1 MNRIIV
7 LSAVTVAFAGAA
19 AAPSIADRDRV
30 GDLTWLE
37 NQLSREPL
45 IWSER
50 DVDGTQKRV
59 RLGTAELRRVA
70 LVRAAHAYRAGNDV
84 PLRRLAHRQRWATT
98 AD

>member
-50 DVDGTQKRV
+50 DVDGTQMRV
-59 RLGTAELRRVA
+59 RLGSAELRRVA
-70 LVRAAHAYRAGNDV
+70 LVQAAHAYRAGNDL